1 MGAQLTTSE
10 RSAAMALGY
19 TEQTW
24 STISQTRTSW
34 SYFIL
39 SKAASTAIV
48 LTQQQAAALLGYTQV
63 SWDNLNQAQPNL
75 SRKKWVELSATERS
89 AAMVL
94 GYTQQ
99 KSNGITKTKAK
110 WSSFIVLTGT
120 TIVMTRQ
127 QAAALL
133 GYTQVSCDN
142 VNGKQNHPK
151 STSKPWTGL
160 TATQRAAAMVLGYA
174 EQKWSKISHSKAK
187 WSSLAS
193 TTSSSS
199 STNPGLIAA
208 YVIIAIVGVLLL
220 IGAILC
226 IYYFVVMKRNQR
238 KKEPKVIPDNGSAPK
253 VVTVVPADEKK

>member
-1 MGAQLTTSE
+1 MGA
-10 RSAAMALGY
+10 AAMVLGY
-19 TEQTW
+19 AEQTW
-24 STISQTRTSW
+24 SSISKSKQTKW
-34 SYFIL
+34 SSLTGI
-39 SKAASTAIV
+39 TTIV
-48 LTQQQAAALLGYTQV
+48 LNGHQAAALLGYTQA
-63 SWDNLNQAQPNL
+63 SWDNVNKNQPM
-75 SRKKWVELSATERS
+75 SSKKKWDHLTATERS

-94 GYTQQ
+94 GYT
-99 KSNGITKTKAK
+99 
-110 WSSFIVLTGT
+110 
-120 TIVMTRQ
+120 
-127 QAAALL
+127 
-133 GYTQVSCDN
+133 
-142 VNGKQNHPK
+142 
-151 STSKPWTGL
+151 
-160 TATQRAAAMVLGYA
+160 

-253 VVTVVPADEKK
+253 VVTVVPADEKNDSKTRKLKKWSALKESRSSA